1 MVVQWGKIGHYG
13 VIQKRQSNKKGGK
26 MKFEVK
32 YNESRSKG
40 SYAQQDFELAKIFS
54 KKVYDEFGEFIRAI
68 ILFGSTAKGQQKTDD
83 VDILIVLDDV
93 KIQFNEEIVQTYR
106 VILQKIIANT
116 NPKKLH
122 IQSMKFTS
130 FWEYVRAG
138 DPVATNILRYG
149 IALVDTGFF
158 DPLQMLLDQGRIRPT
173 PESIAN
179 YFAMSPSS
187 LSQSKAK
194 LMGAGID
201 LYWCVI
207 NSAHAALMH
216 HGEVPPSPE
225 HVVDVMKATLVKD
238 KKISAE
244 SVKTMDEIYKL
255 FKDITIGSKRE
266 FTGKEYDIY
275 SKKAEKFMKE
285 MDKYIRKK

>member
-1 MVVQWGKIGHYG
+1 
-13 VIQKRQSNKKGGK
+13 
-26 MKFEVK
+26 
-32 YNESRSKG
+32 
-40 SYAQQDFELAKIFS
+40 
-54 KKVYDEFGEFIRAI
+54 
-68 ILFGSTAKGQQKTDD
+68 
-83 VDILIVLDDV
+83 
-93 KIQFNEEIVQTYR
+93 
-106 VILQKIIANT
+106 
-116 NPKKLH
+116 
-122 IQSMKFTS
+122 MKFTS

-244 SVKTMDEIYKL
+244 SVKTMDEVYKL